1 MSGARIKGVMG
12 FGDARIIH
20 RKFILNRAA
29 RSELFH
35 NCVLTPSRVRRLSHV
50 RWSFRTGPATEEKVN
65 GEERIGVAMRNV
77 CKYVLSFVAG
87 CAALAGSAG
96 AQFKNGSQPTEL
108 NIPRVSQRGSV
119 TQRIGLTDITIT
131 YHRPAVG
138 AREIWGKTVPY
149 GKVWRAGANENT
161 TITFSDDVSVEGK
174 PLTAGTY
181 GLHMIPDKDQ
191 WTIIFSKNSTSWGSF
206 SYDEKEDALRVTVKP
221 AVSQA
226 FDTLTYTFDDVKP
239 DSALATLRWEKIA
252 VPFRVSVDVKAVT
265 LKSIRNQLRSVGGF
279 NWTGYDEA
287 ANWCL
292 DNNYNLEE
300 ALKWEDTSIQN
311 EDRFENLE
319 TKSRILDA
327 MGKKDE
333 AAKVLAAALAKANA
347 TQLYVYARGLQRAGD
362 AKRAFEIY
370 PQVAKRDPNH
380 WLSHLAQ
387 ARLASHT
394 GDYAAASK
402 EMKLAIAGAPDA
414 NKPFLE
420 PMLAKLETKSD
431 INN

>member
-1 MSGARIKGVMG
+1 
-12 FGDARIIH
+12 
-20 RKFILNRAA
+20 
-29 RSELFH
+29 
-35 NCVLTPSRVRRLSHV
+35 
-50 RWSFRTGPATEEKVN
+50 
-65 GEERIGVAMRNV
+65 MRNTFRF
-77 CKYVLSFVAG
+77 LFTISLG
-87 CAALAGSAG
+87 LAFCIGSAQ
-96 AQFKNGSQPTEL
+96 AQFKNGSQATEL
-108 NIPRVSQRGSV
+108 NLPRISQRGV
-119 TQRIGLTDITIT
+119 TTQTIGISTITID
-131 YHRPAVG
+131 YSRPLAG
-138 AREIWGKTVPY
+138 SREVWGKTVPY
-149 GKVWRAGANENT
+149 GKVWRSGANENT
-161 TITFSDDVSVEGK
+161 TIAFSDDVMIEGK
-174 PLTAGTY
+174 PLAAGTY

-191 WTIIFSKNSTSWGSF
+191 WTIILSKNSTSWGSF

-221 AVSQA
+221 TADQN

-239 DSALATLRWEKIA
+239 DSALATMRWEKVA

-279 NWTGYDEA
+279 TWAGYDEA

-333 AAKVLAAALAKANA
+333 AAKTLSAAFAKANA

-362 AKRAFEIY
+362 AKRAFELY

-387 ARLASHT
+387 ARLASHS
-394 GDYAAASK
+394 GDYAVASK

>member
-1 MSGARIKGVMG
+1 LGVFVRQISTSAKLIVRDQDGVSMHSTFRFLLTIS
-12 FGDARIIH
+12 FGLA
-20 RKFILNRAA
+20 
-29 RSELFH
+29 
-35 NCVLTPSRVRRLSHV
+35 
-50 RWSFRTGPATEEKVN
+50 
-65 GEERIGVAMRNV
+65 V
-77 CKYVLSFVAG
+77 CIT
-87 CAALAGSAG
+87 SAQ
-96 AQFKNGSQPTEL
+96 AQFKNGSQATEL
-108 NIPRVSQRGSV
+108 NLPRISQHGETTQTIGISSVSIS
-119 TQRIGLTDITIT
+119 
-131 YHRPAVG
+131 YSRPLAG
-138 AREIWGKTVPY
+138 TREVWGKTVPY
-149 GKVWRAGANENT
+149 GKVWRAGANENS

-174 PLTAGTY
+174 PLAAGTY

-221 AVSQA
+221 ATDQT

-239 DSALATLRWEKIA
+239 DSAVATLRWEKIA

-265 LKSIRNQLRSVGGF
+265 LKSVRNQLRSVGGF
-279 NWTGYDEA
+279 TWAGYDEA

-333 AAKVLAAALAKANA
+333 AAKTLSAAFAKANA

-362 AKRAFEIY
+362 TKRAFELY
-370 PQVAKRDPNH
+370 PQVAKKDPNH

-387 ARLASHT
+387 ARLASHS
-394 GDYAAASK
+394 GDYASASK
-402 EMKLAIAGAPDA
+402 EMKLAIAGAPEA

-420 PMLAKLETKSD
+420 PMLAKLETKAD

>member
-1 MSGARIKGVMG
+1 
-12 FGDARIIH
+12 
-20 RKFILNRAA
+20 
-29 RSELFH
+29 
-35 NCVLTPSRVRRLSHV
+35 
-50 RWSFRTGPATEEKVN
+50 
-65 GEERIGVAMRNV
+65 MRNTFRF
-77 CKYVLSFVAG
+77 LLTISLG
-87 CAALAGSAG
+87 LAFCITSAH
-96 AQFKNGSQPTEL
+96 AQFKNGSQATEL
-108 NIPRVSQRGSV
+108 NLPRISQHSDTTQTIGISTVSIS
-119 TQRIGLTDITIT
+119 
-131 YHRPAVG
+131 YSRPLAG
-138 AREIWGKTVPY
+138 TREVWGKTVPY

-161 TITFSDDVSVEGK
+161 TITFSDDVSIEGK
-174 PLTAGTY
+174 PLAAGTY

-221 AVSQA
+221 AASAA

-239 DSALATLRWEKIA
+239 DSAAATLRWEKIA

-279 NWTGYDEA
+279 TWAGYDEA

-292 DNNYNLEE
+292 DGNYNLEE

-333 AAKVLAAALAKANA
+333 AAKTLSAAFSKATA

-362 AKRAFEIY
+362 TKRAFELY
-370 PQVAKRDPNH
+370 PQVAKKDPNH

-394 GDYAAASK
+394 GDYASASK

-420 PMLAKLETKSD
+420 PMLAKLETKAD

>member
-1 MSGARIKGVMG
+1 M
-12 FGDARIIH
+12 
-20 RKFILNRAA
+20 
-29 RSELFH
+29 RSTFRFL
-35 NCVLTPSRVRRLSHV
+35 LTISL
-50 RWSFRTGPATEEKVN
+50 G
-65 GEERIGVAMRNV
+65 
-77 CKYVLSFVAG
+77 
-87 CAALAGSAG
+87 LAFCITSAQ
-96 AQFKNGSQPTEL
+96 AQFKNGSQATEL
-108 NIPRVSQRGSV
+108 NLPRISQHGV
-119 TQRIGLTDITIT
+119 TTQTIGISTVTID
-131 YHRPAVG
+131 YSRPLAG
-138 AREIWGKTVPY
+138 TREVWGKTVPY
-149 GKVWRAGANENT
+149 GKVWRAGANENS
-161 TITFSDDVSVEGK
+161 TITFSDDVSIESK
-174 PLTAGTY
+174 PLAAGTY

-221 AVSQA
+221 ATDQN

-239 DSALATLRWEKIA
+239 DSAVATMRWEKIA
-252 VPFRVSVDVKAVT
+252 VPFRVSVDVKAAT

-333 AAKVLAAALAKANA
+333 AAKTLSAAFAKATA

-362 AKRAFEIY
+362 TQRAFELY

-387 ARLASHT
+387 ARLASHS
-394 GDYAAASK
+394 GDYASASK

-420 PMLAKLETKSD
+420 PMLAKLETKAD

>member
-1 MSGARIKGVMG
+1 MRSTFRFLLTIS
-12 FGDARIIH
+12 FGLA
-20 RKFILNRAA
+20 
-29 RSELFH
+29 
-35 NCVLTPSRVRRLSHV
+35 
-50 RWSFRTGPATEEKVN
+50 
-65 GEERIGVAMRNV
+65 V
-77 CKYVLSFVAG
+77 CI
-87 CAALAGSAG
+87 GSAQ
-96 AQFKNGSQPTEL
+96 AQFKNGSQATEL
-108 NIPRVSQRGSV
+108 NLPRISQHGV
-119 TQRIGLTDITIT
+119 TTQTIGISTVTIE
-131 YHRPAVG
+131 YSRPLAG
-138 AREIWGKTVPY
+138 TREVWGKIVPY
-149 GKVWRAGANENT
+149 GKVWRSGANENT

-174 PLTAGTY
+174 PLAAGTY

-221 AVSQA
+221 AASAA

-239 DSALATLRWEKIA
+239 DSAAATLRWEKIA
-252 VPFRVSVDVKAVT
+252 VPFRVSVDVKAAT

-279 NWTGYDEA
+279 TWAGYDEA

-333 AAKVLAAALAKANA
+333 AAKTLSVAFAKASA

-370 PQVAKRDPNH
+370 PQVVKRDPNH
-380 WLSHLAQ
+380 WLSHVAQ
-387 ARLASHT
+387 ARLASHA

-420 PMLAKLETKSD
+420 PMLAKLETKAD